1 MFQNLY
7 ILTSGQLAEL
17 QVSLN
22 EHCDKFPSTP
32 AFRPAA
38 GNVCCAQFTGK
49 NGVKIW
55 LLIYVALIYTKI
67 NTFYN

>member
-1 MFQNLY
+1 MFQNLCV
-7 ILTSGQLAEL
+7 LTSGQLAEL

-22 EHCDKFPSTP
+22 EHCGKFPSSS
-32 AFRPAA
+32 AFHPAA

-55 LLIYVALIYTKI
+55 LLIYVTL
-67 NTFYN
+67 